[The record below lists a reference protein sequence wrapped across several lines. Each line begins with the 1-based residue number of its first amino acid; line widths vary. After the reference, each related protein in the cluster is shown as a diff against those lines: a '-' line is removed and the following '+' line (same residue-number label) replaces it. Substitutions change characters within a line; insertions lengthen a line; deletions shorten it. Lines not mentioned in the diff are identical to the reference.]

1 MKWLVLRASGGIAVA
16 NYTTTTIYAG
26 ESESAAVAAA
36 EATTR
41 ANPEQ
46 HVYVLQV
53 VRDYW
58 TETRPVTTCEVP

>member
-1 MKWLVLRASGGIAVA
+1 MRWLVLLASDGIAVA
-16 NYTTTTIYAG
+16 NYTTIYAG

-36 EATTR
+36 ESTTR

-58 TETRPVTTCEVP
+58 TETRPITTCEVP